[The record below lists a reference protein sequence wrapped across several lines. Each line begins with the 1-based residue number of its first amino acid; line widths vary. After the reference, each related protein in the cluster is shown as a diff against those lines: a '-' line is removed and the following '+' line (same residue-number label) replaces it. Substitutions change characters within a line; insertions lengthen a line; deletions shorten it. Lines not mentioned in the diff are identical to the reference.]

1 MYEQTV
7 LKNGLRVVSHPMQQR
22 ESVAIGFWVGAGGR
36 FEDDRIKGAAHF
48 LEHILFKGSAS
59 FTCQQIKGLIEGV
72 GGSLN
77 AFTSEEETCYYA
89 KVPAKHAKRTFEI
102 LCDMVFSP
110 LVAKKDVAKEQA
122 VIIEEIKMYH
132 DLPQYMVLDL
142 LDSLVWP
149 DHPLGKSLAGT
160 PQSVSQM
167 TPRDLRSFHQSY
179 YIPSNIVIALC
190 GHCQHRDFVRLAS
203 DTAGEFKGKTD
214 VPPSPGVTHRQVK
227 AKVSFCHRPIEQ
239 MHLAIGMM
247 GLCED
252 HPDKYALSL
261 LNVLLGGNMSSRLF
275 EEVREKRGLAYSIA
289 TSNKSLS
296 DTGMFMVRAG
306 VDNHK
311 LVDACGVILK
321 ELDRIQERLVT
332 QKEFDRAKEYY
343 LGQVQLALED
353 TLDHMFWIGEA
364 ALMQDYMK
372 TLKEVIREVEKVTP
386 QDIKRVARTIFR
398 QDLCNLA
405 VVGPIAEKEMKPI
418 QALLGASGSDAGG
431 MAQ

>member
-1 MYEQTV
+1 MYEQTI
-7 LKNGLRVVSHPMQQR
+7 LNNGLRVVSHPMQQR

-48 LEHILFKGSAS
+48 LEHVLFKGSAS

-89 KVPAKHAKRTFEI
+89 KVPARHAKRTFEI
-102 LCDMVFSP
+102 LCDMVFYP
-110 LVAKKDVAKEQA
+110 LIAKKDVAKEQA

-167 TPRDLRSFHQSY
+167 TQRDLKSFHQTY
-179 YIPSNIVIALC
+179 YIPENIVIALC
-190 GHCQHRDFVRLAS
+190 GHFRHQDFIRLVREKAGHIQTKSEVPAS
-203 DTAGEFKGKTD
+203 AAVTAQ
-214 VPPSPGVTHRQVK
+214 QVK
-227 AKVSFCHRPIEQ
+227 ARVSFCHRAIEQ
-239 MHLAIGMM
+239 THLAIGVL
-247 GLCED
+247 GLPED
-252 HPDKYALSL
+252 HPDKYTLSL

-275 EEVREKRGLAYSIA
+275 EEVRERRGLAYSIA
-289 TSNKSLS
+289 TSNKSMS

-311 LVDACGVILK
+311 LVDACEVILK
-321 ELDRIQERLVT
+321 ELDRIQQRLIS
-332 QKEFDRAKEYY
+332 QKEFERAKEYY

-364 ALMQDYMK
+364 ALMQEHMK
-372 TLKEVIREVEKVTP
+372 TLKEVVREVEKISP
-386 QDIKRVARTIFR
+386 LDIKRVARTIFR
-398 QDLCNLA
+398 QDIFNLA
-405 VVGPIAEKEMKPI
+405 LVGPVTEKEMNPI
-418 QALLGASGSDAGG
+418 QSLFGASRGDPGVI
-431 MAQ
+431 